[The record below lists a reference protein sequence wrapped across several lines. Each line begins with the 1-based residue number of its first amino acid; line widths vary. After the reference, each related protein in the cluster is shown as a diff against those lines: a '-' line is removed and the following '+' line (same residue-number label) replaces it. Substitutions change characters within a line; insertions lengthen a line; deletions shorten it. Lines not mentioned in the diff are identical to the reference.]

1 MLQNP
6 VCSTGYQELAMLFGE
21 LIIDIYLEMS
31 LGYEFQ
37 EVSCPMIA
45 GCDSV
50 CDASVYSLLGVT
62 ITPQPGSLISL

>member
-1 MLQNP
+1 
-6 VCSTGYQELAMLFGE
+6 MLFGE

-50 CDASVYSLLGVT
+50 CDASVYSF
-62 ITPQPGSLISL
+62 TPQPGSLISL